1 MANTSGFVQTGSMAA
16 GASASAAPAVTVAPR
31 IVDRSTFHQ
40 GGKVG
45 FLLIH
50 GLGGT
55 PVELRFVAQGLA
67 RAGNTVYCCQ
77 LEGHC
82 GTPQDLRDSTWHEWY
97 RSVEAAHD
105 RLRQHCDV
113 VIVGGLSMG
122 AILALH
128 LAAQRPTQVQ
138 GLALFAPTF
147 KLDGWAMP
155 WHIHLLHMIRPAKFK
170 LDIYLA
176 EREPYGIKDERI
188 RKFIINSM
196 QSGDSSDAGVFSTPA
211 HSFAHFNSLVAVV
224 RRELKSITTPAL
236 ILHPRNDDIAS
247 LKNSLYLQ
255 KKLSGM
261 VEMVVLDDSYHIITL
276 DRQRHLVVER
286 TAAFAASIG
295 QRNGVDA
302 EMPVRGQRQRTEL
315 V

>member
-1 MANTSGFVQTGSMAA
+1 MAMAA
-16 GASASAAPAVTVAPR
+16 NVNVEKSV
-31 IVDRSTFHQ
+31 IVDRSTFHA
-40 GGKVG
+40 GGRVG

-77 LEGHC
+77 LAGHC
-82 GTPQDLRDSTWHEWY
+82 GTGPELRDSTWEEWY
-97 RSVEAAHD
+97 QSVEAAHD
-105 RLRQHCDV
+105 RLREHCDV

-138 GLALFAPTF
+138 GLALFAPTL

-155 WHIHLLHMIRPAKFK
+155 WHIHILHMIRPARFK
-170 LDIYLA
+170 LDIYLT
-176 EREPYGIKDERI
+176 ERAPYGIKDDRI
-188 RKFIINSM
+188 RNFIINSM
-196 QSGDSSDAGVFSTPA
+196 QSGDSSAAGAFATPA

-224 RRELKSITTPAL
+224 KRELKMIETPAL

-247 LKNSLYLQ
+247 LGNSLYLQ
-255 KKLSGM
+255 KKLGGM

-286 TAAFAASIG
+286 TAAFARSIA
-295 QRNGVDA
+295 QRNGVDVNLPA
-302 EMPVRGQRQRTEL
+302 RRNRGE
-315 V
+315 

>member
-1 MANTSGFVQTGSMAA
+1 MTSTGVAQQLKPVQKPS
-16 GASASAAPAVTVAPR
+16 VADG

-40 GGKVG
+40 GGRVG

-82 GTPQDLRDSTWHEWY
+82 GTPQQLRDSTWQEWY
-97 RSVEAAHD
+97 ASVEKAHD
-105 RLRQHCDV
+105 ALLKTCDV

-128 LAAQRPTQVQ
+128 LAAQRPGKVQ
-138 GLALFAPTF
+138 GLALFAPTL

-155 WHIHLLHMIRPAKFK
+155 WHIHILHMIRPAKFK

-176 EREPYGIKDERI
+176 EREPYGIKDDRI
-188 RKFIINSM
+188 RNFIINSM
-196 QSGDSSDAGVFSTPA
+196 QSGDSSSAGVFSTPA

-224 RRELKSITTPAL
+224 KKELKSIKTPAL

-247 LKNSLYLQ
+247 LKNSLHLQ
-255 KKLSGM
+255 KHLAGM

-286 TAAFAASIG
+286 TAAFAESIG
-295 QRNGVDA
+295 RRNGVEYADA
-302 EMPVRGQRQRTEL
+302 GRAQR
-315 V
+315 VDN